1 MENLNN
7 TDESP
12 NSPTSPNLQSSES
25 VYESSSDLNFLLLL
39 EKGSELALNTLSL
52 ILFPIV
58 SLTHPLKSL
67 LLISLV
73 WVPQIL
79 FRKFCKIKN
88 GAVQEEMRALHKNGT
103 WDLVELPIRKVL
115 GCKWVFTVKFKSDV
129 KIDWYKAKLG
139 CKRIHTNLR
148 DQLPRN
154 LCTGCKDELSSSS
167 TLTCYH
173 SRLAF
178 TPTRCKECF
187 SLWRFRGRSIH
198 GIATGLWGKF

>member
-115 GCKWVFTVKFKSDV
+115 GCKWVFTVKFKSDG

-148 DQLPRN
+148 DQLHVF
-154 LCTGCKDELSSSS
+154 LYGDLEEEVFMELPPGFEENFRRRKVCRLRKSLYGLMQSPHAWFEKFYQVSS
-167 TLTCYH
+167 
-173 SRLAF
+173 
-178 TPTRCKECF
+178 
-187 SLWRFRGRSIH
+187 W
-198 GIATGLWGKF
+198 

>member
-148 DQLPRN
+148 DQLHVF
-154 LCTGCKDELSSSS
+154 LYGDLEEEVFMELPPGFEENFRRRKVWRLRKSLYGLMQSPHAWFEKFYQVSS
-167 TLTCYH
+167 
-173 SRLAF
+173 
-178 TPTRCKECF
+178 
-187 SLWRFRGRSIH
+187 W
-198 GIATGLWGKF
+198 